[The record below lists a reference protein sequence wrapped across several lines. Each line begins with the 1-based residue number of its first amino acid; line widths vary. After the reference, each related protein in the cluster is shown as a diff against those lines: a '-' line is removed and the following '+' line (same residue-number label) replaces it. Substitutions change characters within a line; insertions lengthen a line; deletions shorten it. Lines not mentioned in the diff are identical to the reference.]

1 MFSEHT
7 PLIRRARRNLLAL
20 TGVLC
25 LAIWLFMA
33 AAEAYPPLHAW
44 LHGGAIPDDDDCP
57 IAMIHQGK
65 LENTVIV
72 VTVVVFVGFAISIQ
86 TALSSQFVLS
96 LPLPSVRG
104 PPMYRLAIAP
114 H

>member
-1 MFSEHT
+1 M
-7 PLIRRARRNLLAL
+7 AM
-20 TGVLC
+20 
-25 LAIWLFMA
+25 WLFMA

-65 LENTVIV
+65 LDNTVIV
-72 VTVVVFVGFAISIQ
+72 ITVVVFVRFAISIQ
-86 TALSSQFVLS
+86 AALSSQFVPY

>member
-1 MFSEHT
+1 MFSKHT

-33 AAEAYPPLHAW
+33 AAEVYTPLHAW
-44 LHGGAIPDDDDCP
+44 LHGGTIPDDDDDDCP
-57 IAMIHQGK
+57 IAMMHQGK
-65 LENTVIV
+65 VDNAV
-72 VTVVVFVGFAISIQ
+72 VTIFVVVVVGVVISTQAVFDSGYIP
-86 TALSSQFVLS
+86 S

-104 PPMYRLAIAP
+104 APALLAVS
-114 H
+114 